1 MTVQNKKMQRDS
13 YETKLNIDHRNESA
27 RRKRR
32 GKNPSQ
38 NSSSER
44 KRGQSARQRDG
55 VRV

>member
-32 GKNPSQ
+32 GKTPHKTAVQ
-38 NSSSER
+38 RER
-44 KRGQSARQRDG
+44 EDRVLDRGME
-55 VRV
+55 

>member
-32 GKNPSQ
+32 GKKPLTKQ
-38 NSSSER
+38 QFREKER
-44 KRGQSARQRDG
+44 TEC
-55 VRV
+55 